1 MQVQYATQR
10 VADTPDRLVL
20 LRQVVQQFI
29 DQALPVVIHRKA
41 WIVPM
46 LGQVLHLVVR
56 RQGSEQLAVR
66 GRGETVGM
74 GEEDLLRHGA
84 WSGRRMMAHCR
95 HRRAVRQRPERSSAR
110 AIRSRRPVET
120 GQ

>member
-1 MQVQYATQR
+1 MQHTAQR
-10 VADTPDRLVL
+10 MADAPDRLVL

-29 DQALPVVIHRKA
+29 DQALPVFVHRKA
-41 WIVPM
+41 RIVAV

-56 RQGSEQLAVR
+56 CQGGKQLAVG

-84 WSGRRMMAHCR
+84 GSGW
-95 HRRAVRQRPERSSAR
+95 
-110 AIRSRRPVET
+110 
-120 GQ
+120 G